1 VGDTIDER
9 AFDALFG
16 RHRRELHVHCYR
28 MLGSFEQAEDAVQE
42 VFLRAWR
49 ARASVDDG
57 SFLRAWLY
65 RIATNTCIDQI
76 RRSGR
81 KVAVLQSF
89 GEVPWLEPYPDVLL
103 DGVVDPETATI
114 ERETIELAYLAVIQL
129 LPPSQRAVLLLR
141 DVLGWSAAETARIL
155 ETSVA
160 GANSALQRARATLR
174 DRLPEDSGDWSAA
187 APTDQERELLARFV
201 DAHERMDVA
210 ASVALLRDDVRVT
223 MPPYP
228 SCYDGIDAVVGLI
241 EAGSRMGEWRLV
253 ATAANRMPAAASY
266 LRQPGDSEFRAF
278 KLDVIRVDGGKIAE
292 LTTFG
297 AGVFASFGLPDVL

>member
-1 VGDTIDER
+1 
-9 AFDALFG
+9 
-16 RHRRELHVHCYR
+16 

-57 SFLRAWLY
+57 SFVRAWLY

-81 KVAVLQSF
+81 KVAMLQSF

-141 DVLGWSAAETARIL
+141 DVLGWSAAETASIL

-174 DRLPEDSGDWSAA
+174 DRLPEDSGEWSAT
-187 APTDQERELLARFV
+187 APTDQERELLARFI

-210 ASVALLRDDVRVT
+210 ASVGLLRDDVRVT

-278 KLDVIRVDGGKIAE
+278 KLDVMRVDGGTIAE